1 MPQYTVQQPQVFALR
16 QTTQKAL
23 SVNSQTTTQYD
34 SQVNRK
40 KLSQLHEQ
48 NTDIRHFNCKLLRQ
62 LKQANVVIIILNKK
76 C

>member
-40 KLSQLHEQ
+40 TQLHEQ
-48 NTDIRHFNCKLLRQ
+48 NTDIRHFNCQVAQTTQTRQ
-62 LKQANVVIIILNKK
+62 MLS
-76 C
+76 